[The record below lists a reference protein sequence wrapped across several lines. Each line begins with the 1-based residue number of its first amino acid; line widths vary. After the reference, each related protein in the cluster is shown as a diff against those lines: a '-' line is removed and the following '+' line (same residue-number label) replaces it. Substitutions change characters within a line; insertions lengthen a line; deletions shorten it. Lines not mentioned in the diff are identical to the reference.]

1 MMEMTV
7 TDTQTEVS
15 QRVVV
20 SEETPSQ
27 RRRKSR
33 MRHDVVTAI
42 LLIAAALFLIS
53 DVSLGNRVY
62 GIDEIVQALSGSAT
76 GGVTFSIMELRL
88 PRALVACAC
97 GAVFGI
103 AGVSFQT
110 LLGNVLASPDVVGIT
125 AGANLAA
132 VFAITVVGT
141 SGTVLFGFAVGGG
154 LAAACM
160 VLLLSWNRGLA
171 GSRFILVGIGVAAVL
186 NALTSWLMVRA
197 NQWDVQ
203 AASRWLTGSLADA
216 RWEDVFPVT
225 AALALGGLVMVLLS
239 RHLDVLRF
247 GSEVATGLGVRV
259 NLTRACVIVVA
270 VVMLSIATATTGPI
284 AFVSFLSGPLAL
296 RIVGAEYRTP
306 IIAAGAVGASIV
318 LLADIAAQHLP
329 SGTVPVGV
337 MTSLVGGPAL
347 VAIIVLMMRKEA

>member
-1 MMEMTV
+1 MEMTV

-33 MRHDVVTAI
+33 MRHGVVTVV

-132 VFAITVVGT
+132 VFAITVVSA
-141 SGTVLFGFAVGGG
+141 SGMVLFGFAVGGG
-154 LAAACM
+154 MAAACM

-225 AALALGGLVMVLLS
+225 AALALGSLVMVLLS

-296 RIVGAEYRTP
+296 RIVGAEYHTP
-306 IIAAGAVGASIV
+306 IIASGAVGASIV